1 MLADILP
8 HLNGVE
14 KRANK
19 LWAICPAHPDKNP
32 SLSIK
37 EEDDRVLMH
46 CFGCQANGIEVMKA
60 LRLSPSLLFR
70 DPRKNE
76 IPRAVME
83 KAEEDLFFIEI
94 FENEK
99 RKGSRITYNDLKR
112 YRLAKERVKLLK
124 AS

>member
-14 KRANK
+14 KRSNK

-112 YRLAKERVKLLK
+112 YRLAKERIKLLK

>member
-1 MLADILP
+1 MI
-8 HLNGVE
+8 
-14 KRANK
+14 
-19 LWAICPAHPDKNP
+19 
-32 SLSIK
+32 
-37 EEDDRVLMH
+37 
-46 CFGCQANGIEVMKA
+46 A

>member
-1 MLADILP
+1 VLSEILP
-8 HLNGVE
+8 HLKGVN
-14 KRANK
+14 KKAGK

-37 EEDDRVLMH
+37 EESDRVLMH
-46 CFGCQANGIEVMKA
+46 CFGCQANGIEVMRA
-60 LRLSPSLLFR
+60 LKLPVSLLFR
-70 DPRKNE
+70 DPKKNE
-76 IPRAVME
+76 IPRAVLE

>member
-8 HLNGVE
+8 HLNGVT
-14 KRANK
+14 KKGKK

-32 SLSIK
+32 SLSIT
-37 EEDDRVLMH
+37 EQDDRVLMH
-46 CFGCQANGIEVMKA
+46 CFGCQANGIEIMKA

-76 IPRAVME
+76 IPIKVLEQAQEDYFFIDIFEQE
-83 KAEEDLFFIEI
+83 KA
-94 FENEK
+94 
-99 RKGSRITYNDLKR
+99 KGTRITYNDFKR

-124 AS
+124 VS

>member
-14 KRANK
+14 KRSNK

>member
-1 MLADILP
+1 VLADILP

-14 KRANK
+14 KRSNK